1 MKKYNTGNR
10 EMKENHEVNLD
21 EHKLT
26 FYKTDADGNT
36 LKNDDGS
43 TKIFV
48 APRYGKLHEDL
59 AYLIQRY
66 TWDVMNSEELVEITD
81 VSARFND

>member
-1 MKKYNTGNR
+1 
-10 EMKENHEVNLD
+10 MKENHEVNLD
-21 EHKLT
+21 KHKLT
-26 FYKTDADGNT
+26 FYKRDADGNT

-59 AYLIQRY
+59 AHLIQRY
-66 TWDVMNSEELVEITD
+66 AWDVMNSEELVEITD

>member
-1 MKKYNTGNR
+1 MKK
-10 EMKENHEVNLD
+10 NHEVNLD

-26 FYKTDADGNT
+26 FHKTNADGV

-43 TKIFV
+43 IKIFV
-48 APRYGKLHEDL
+48 APRYSKLHMEL
-59 AYLIQRY
+59 SNLIQRY
-66 TWDVMNSEELVEITD
+66 AWDAMNDEELVEITD

>member
-1 MKKYNTGNR
+1 
-10 EMKENHEVNLD
+10 MKENNEVNLN

-26 FYKTDADGNT
+26 FYQTDADGNT

-43 TKIFV
+43 IKIFV
-48 APRYGKLHEDL
+48 APRYSKLHEDL
-59 AYLIQRY
+59 AHLIQRY
-66 TWDVMNSEELVEITD
+66 AWDVMNSGELVEITD

>member
-1 MKKYNTGNR
+1 
-10 EMKENHEVNLD
+10 MKENHEVDLD
-21 EHKLT
+21 GHKLT
-26 FYKTDADGNT
+26 FYKTDADGV

-66 TWDVMNSEELVEITD
+66 AWDVMNSEELVEITD
-81 VSARFND
+81 VSARFNDQEI